1 VTIGLYSP
9 KVSLDGSPLTEA
21 QYEILLDVR
30 VIQDLHAP
38 SMATLRL
45 VDPFFDLLDSSTFK
59 LGAKI
64 EIAFPNSAGA
74 DTTVFKGTVAAVGSE
89 QGAGDRHELVVSAY
103 DGSQV
108 LTRTVAPISYQE
120 MTVGDIVGKIAKT
133 HGLSPQVKDA
143 DAKLDYFLQVDT
155 DYMTL
160 NELAARCGTEWWVDD
175 TKLHFAKRK
184 VESTTKLEWGD
195 NLRRLSARFTAG
207 GHVEEVTVRG
217 WDPATQK
224 AVVGTV
230 KRSAIAAGDT
240 GQEMPIQT
248 DRVSQAKDLKGAI
261 VITELQVASA
271 EEAKAIAQ
279 SRLADLSAGELRVKG
294 EAYGTPAVAAGKTV
308 EISKAGKQ
316 MSGKF
321 VITRVEHV
329 FGVDRPLVSRFEAG
343 RMGPGGL
350 ADRLAA
356 ADQTDRQTRR
366 MFAVGTVTNAKDP
379 EKAGRVKVKLPMVSD
394 KDESTWAR
402 VVTLG
407 AGKSRGIEFMPD
419 VGDEVVVAFLGNDPR
434 FPVVLGSLW
443 SKKYEPP
450 LADPVKDDKISE
462 RMIVA
467 ASGAKLTFVEGAG
480 DKDKAVTSLIH
491 AVADTKLIM
500 DKAGIVVEA
509 KKDTKIVIKVGDSQV
524 EMKGDGTIN
533 IKGKAITIKADMDV
547 KIQGKN
553 VSIKGDMGVK
563 IDGGAKLDLGPAGA
577 KLESSAITTIKGA
590 MVKLN

>member
-1 VTIGLYSP
+1 MSLGQYNP
-9 KVSLDGSPLTEA
+9 KVSVDGSPLKEA
-21 QYEILLDVR
+21 IVDLLFDIR
-30 VIQDLHAP
+30 VMQDLHAP
-38 SMATLRL
+38 SMATLRIG
-45 VDPFFDLLDSSTFK
+45 DPFFELLDSSSFK
-59 LGAKI
+59 LGAKL
-64 EIAFPNSAGA
+64 EVAFPSSAGS
-74 DTTVFKGTVAAVGSE
+74 DTTVFKGKIASVGSE
-89 QGAGDRHELVVSAY
+89 QGASDRHELVVTAY

-108 LTRTVAPISYQE
+108 LTRTVAPISYQK
-120 MTVGDIVGKIAKT
+120 MTVSDIVGKIAKT

-143 DAKLDYFLQVDT
+143 SDKLDYFLQVDT

-184 VESTTKLEWGD
+184 VESATKLEWGD
-195 NLRRLSARFTAG
+195 NLRRLSARFTAA

-240 GQEMPIQT
+240 GQNMPLQS
-248 DRVSQAKDLKGAI
+248 DRLSQAKDLKGAI
-261 VITELQVASA
+261 TITELQVESA
-271 EEAKAIAQ
+271 AEAKAIAK
-279 SRLADLSAGELRVKG
+279 SRLADLASGELRIKG
-294 EAYGTPAVAAGKTV
+294 EAYGTPTVAAGKTV

-350 ADRLAA
+350 ADRLAF

-450 LADPVKDDKISE
+450 LAEPVKDDKISE

-467 ASGAKLTFVEGAG
+467 ASGAKLSFVEGGG
-480 DKDKAVTSLIH
+480 DKTKAVTSLVH

-500 DKAGIVVEA
+500 DKNGIVVEA
-509 KKDTKIVIKVGDSQV
+509 KKDTKIVIKVGDAQV
-524 EMKGDGTIN
+524 QMKGDGTIN

-547 KIQGKN
+547 KIQGKS
-553 VSIKGDMGVK
+553 VLIKGDMGVK
-563 IDGGAKLDLGPAGA
+563 VDGGAKLDLGPAGA
-577 KLESSAITTIKGA
+577 KLESSAITSIKGA
-590 MVKLN
+590 MLKLN

>member
-1 VTIGLYSP
+1 MSIGLYSP
-9 KVSLDGSPLTEA
+9 KVTLDGSPLK
-21 QYEILLDVR
+21 QDLYEILLDVR
-30 VIQDLHAP
+30 VMHDLHAP

-45 VDPFFDLLDSSTFK
+45 VDPFFDLLDSTTFK
-59 LGAKI
+59 LGAKL
-64 EIAFPNSAGA
+64 EVAFPSSAGS
-74 DTTVFKGTVAAVGSE
+74 DTTVFKGVVAAVGSE
-89 QGAGDRHELVVSAY
+89 QGAGDRHELVVTAF

-120 MTVGDIVGKIAKT
+120 MTVSDIVGKIAKT

-184 VESTTKLEWGD
+184 VETATKLEWGD

-230 KRSAIAAGDT
+230 KRSAIASGDT
-240 GQEMPIQT
+240 GHDVPIQT

-261 VITELQVASA
+261 TITELQVASA

-279 SRLADLSAGELRVKG
+279 SRLADLTAGELRVRG
-294 EAYGTPAVAAGKTV
+294 EAYGTPAIAAGKTV
-308 EISKAGKQ
+308 EIAKAGKQ

-329 FGVDRPLVSRFEAG
+329 FGVDRPLISRFEAG

-350 ADRLAA
+350 ADRLAS

-379 EKAGRVKVKLPMVSD
+379 EKSGRVKVKLPMVSD
-394 KDESTWAR
+394 KDESAWAR

-450 LADPVKDDKISE
+450 LPEPVKDDKISE

-467 ASGAKLTFVEGAG
+467 ASGAKLSFTEGGG
-480 DKDKAVTSLIH
+480 DKSKAVVSLIH

-500 DKAGIVVEA
+500 DKAGILIEA

-533 IKGKAITIKADMDV
+533 IKGKAITIKADADL
-547 KIQGKN
+547 KLQGKN

-563 IDGGAKLDLGPAGA
+563 VDGGAKLDLGPAGA
-577 KLESSAITTIKGA
+577 KLESSAITSIKGA

>member
-1 VTIGLYSP
+1 MSIGLYSP
-9 KVSLDGSPLTEA
+9 KVTLDGAALAEDL
-21 QYEILLDVR
+21 YEILLDVR
-30 VIQDLHAP
+30 VVQDLHAP

-45 VDPFFDLLDSSTFK
+45 VDPFFDLLDSTKFK
-59 LGAKI
+59 LGAKLDV
-64 EIAFPNSAGA
+64 AFPSSSGS
-74 DTTVFKGTVAAVGSE
+74 DTTVFKGVIAAVGSE
-89 QGAGDRHELVVSAY
+89 QGAGDRHELVVTAF

-108 LTRTVAPISYQE
+108 LTRTIAPISYQE
-120 MTVGDIVGKIAKT
+120 MTVSDIVGKIAKT

-175 TKLHFAKRK
+175 TKLYFAKRK
-184 VESTTKLEWGD
+184 VETATKLDWGD

-230 KRSAIAAGDT
+230 KRSAIAAADT
-240 GQEMPIQT
+240 GHEVAIQT

-261 VITELQVASA
+261 TITEVQVASA
-271 EEAKAIAQ
+271 EEAKAIAK
-279 SRLADLSAGELRVKG
+279 SRLADLAAGELRVRG
-294 EAYGTPAVAAGKTV
+294 EAYGTPAIAAGKTV
-308 EISKAGKQ
+308 EVAKAGKQ

-321 VITRVEHV
+321 VISRVEHV
-329 FGVDRPLVSRFEAG
+329 FGVDRPLISRFEAG

-350 ADRLAA
+350 ADRLAF

-379 EKAGRVKVKLPMVSD
+379 EKSGRVKVKLPMVSD

-402 VVTLG
+402 VMTLG

-450 LADPVKDDKISE
+450 LPEPVKDDKISE

-467 ASGAKLTFVEGAG
+467 ASGAKLSFVEGGG
-480 DKDKAVTSLIH
+480 DKDKAVVSLIH

-500 DKAGIVVEA
+500 DKSGILIEA

-533 IKGKAITIKADMDV
+533 IKGKAITIKADADL
-547 KIQGKN
+547 KLQGKN

-563 IDGGAKLDLGPAGA
+563 VDGGSKLDLGPAEA
-577 KLESSAITTIKGA
+577 KLVSSGITSIKGA

>member
-1 VTIGLYSP
+1 VSIGQYSP
-9 KVSLDGSPLTEA
+9 KVTLDGSAIKEDLVDV
-21 QYEILLDVR
+21 LLDVR
-30 VIQDLHAP
+30 VVQDLHAP
-38 SMATLRL
+38 SMATLRFS
-45 VDPFFDLLDSSTFK
+45 DPYFDLLDSSSFK
-59 LGAKI
+59 LGAKL
-64 EIAFPNSAGA
+64 EVAFPSSSGS
-74 DTTVFKGTVAAVGSE
+74 DTTVFKGKISAVGSE
-89 QGAGDRHELVVSAY
+89 QGAGDRHELVVTAF

-120 MTVGDIVGKIAKT
+120 MSVGDIVGKIAKT

-143 DAKLDYFLQVDT
+143 DDKLDYFLQVDT

-184 VESTTKLEWGD
+184 VESSTKLEWGD
-195 NLRRLSARFTAG
+195 NLRRLSARFSAG

-230 KRSAIAAGDT
+230 KRSAIAAGDM
-240 GQEMPIQT
+240 GQEMPIQS

-261 VITELQVASA
+261 TITELQVASA
-271 EEAKAIAQ
+271 EEAKAIAT

-294 EAYGTPAVAAGKTV
+294 EAYGSPMVAAGKTV
-308 EISKAGKQ
+308 EIAKAGTQ
-316 MSGKF
+316 LSGKF
-321 VITRVEHV
+321 VVTRVEHV

-350 ADRLAA
+350 ADRLAF

-443 SKKYEPP
+443 SKKYAPP
-450 LADPVKDDKISE
+450 LPEPVKDDKISE

-467 ASGAKLTFVEGAG
+467 ASGAKLSFVEGAG
-480 DKDKAVTSLIH
+480 DADKAITSLIH

-500 DKAGIVVEA
+500 DKAGILIEA
-509 KKDTKIVIKVGDSQV
+509 KKDLKIVIKVGDSQV

-533 IKGKAITIKADMDV
+533 IKGKAITIKADADI
-547 KIQGKN
+547 KLQGKN

-563 IDGGAKLDLGPAGA
+563 VDGGSKLDLGPGGA